1 MDLSPSLALAS
12 PESQVTV
19 IFCTRPKIVDSEA
32 YPRFGYL
39 RYGPAVRRRFAC
51 PLLLREPC
59 HRLEGSCR
67 TWFET
72 VAAPMRALRE
82 YTVVVA
88 VGGADWASA
97 EASAP
102 QNIARIRIA
111 LIVLASRNILL
122 KM

>member
-1 MDLSPSLALAS
+1 
-12 PESQVTV
+12 
-19 IFCTRPKIVDSEA
+19 
-32 YPRFGYL
+32 
-39 RYGPAVRRRFAC
+39 
-51 PLLLREPC
+51 
-59 HRLEGSCR
+59 
-67 TWFET
+67 
-72 VAAPMRALRE
+72 MRALRE

-111 LIVLASRNILL
+111 LVVLASRNILL